1 MGVEWNN
8 DANLDLSGLLKSWK
22 RAEKQY
28 REQVEEAK
36 RSGTP
41 WDQMFG
47 CATQLHEC
55 IHNLER
61 ALSKTQ
67 NDRTERQPP
76 TVTMERTR
84 RIQTAARRRAEKRG
98 GCSLQ

>member
-67 NDRTERQPP
+67 NVQGEAQRPD
-76 TVTMERTR
+76 
-84 RIQTAARRRAEKRG
+84 G
-98 GCSLQ
+98 GASNANKNP